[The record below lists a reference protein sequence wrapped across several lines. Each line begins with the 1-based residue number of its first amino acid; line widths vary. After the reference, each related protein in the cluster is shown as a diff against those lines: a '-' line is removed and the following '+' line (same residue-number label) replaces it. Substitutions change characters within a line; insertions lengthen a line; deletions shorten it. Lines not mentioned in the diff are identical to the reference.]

1 LNFHREHTKL
11 GVVWDNNP
19 AMTLAV
25 QDTEVAARTMS
36 VSVHAMVA
44 RSQDELDKAFADLT
58 GVPVHAPEVMPTPVA
73 LRERRHLAELALK
86 YRLPTAF
93 AQREYVEAGGLM
105 SYGSN
110 FGQIFRRATIYVD
123 KVLKGARPAE
133 LPIEQA
139 TTFELVINLRTARA
153 LGLAVPPSLQ
163 ARADHP
169 RRITG

>member
-1 LNFHREHTKL
+1 MRFAALVVVLVVAAFGGAPLAESQPIGKTARVGILDVGSSYPEREALWGAFKQAPMLTKL

-44 RSQDELDKAFADLT
+44 RSQDELDKAFADRT
-58 GVPVHAPEVMPTPVA
+58 GVPVHALEVMPTPVA
-73 LRERRHLAELALK
+73 LRERHLAELALK

-93 AQREYVEAGGLM
+93 AQREYVEDG
-105 SYGSN
+105 
-110 FGQIFRRATIYVD
+110 
-123 KVLKGARPAE
+123 
-133 LPIEQA
+133 
-139 TTFELVINLRTARA
+139 TARA

-163 ARADHP
+163 VRADHLVE
-169 RRITG
+169 